1 MSRRAVRRWSWLSSL
16 SLLFVAS
23 LCFVP
28 TLTSAHI
35 GSLSAPQQEIS
46 VPTWLFLMT
55 GGGVIGG
62 SFLLASF
69 VTDRQF
75 IHVIH
80 NAHRLFDPTTR
91 FVIPTLRVLGVL
103 SLLTVLVFGFFG
115 PIEPLVNLAV
125 LLVWGAWWSGYSIT
139 TYLFGNS
146 WPVLNPWRTIA
157 DWFSIGNYNYPERLG
172 AWPSVVA
179 LLGLVW
185 IEVVSPL
192 AGNPRLLAIVV
203 LGYTVV
209 TITGAVAFG
218 TETWFRRVDPAAR
231 VFRYYGRVSPITHTE
246 DGFRFRLPGSALTE
260 TKLVDGLDEVAFIVA
275 LLWVTSYDGFVA
287 TPFWRS
293 LATPLVEAG
302 LPAAVLYPLALAV
315 GFGGFLFAYRIST
328 RYSKRYAET
337 YLTIGEIARRF
348 APSLLPIAVGYHLA
362 HYLGYFLRL
371 LPMLLNTLTDPL
383 SPGIPMR
390 IVLPAWFGGLELAF
404 VLLGHLL
411 AIWIAHAIAYD
422 LFPSRLQAVKSQY
435 ALTAVMILYTVTS
448 LYIVSQPVID
458 PPYI

>member
-1 MSRRAVRRWSWLSSL
+1 
-16 SLLFVAS
+16 
-23 LCFVP
+23 
-28 TLTSAHI
+28 
-35 GSLSAPQQEIS
+35 
-46 VPTWLFLMT
+46 MT
-55 GGGVIGG
+55 GGTVIGG

-75 IHVIH
+75 IRVIH
-80 NAHRLFDPTTR
+80 NAHRLFNPTTR
-91 FVIPTLRVLGVL
+91 LVTLLMRVLGVL

-115 PIEPLVNLAV
+115 PIEPLVNLAI

-139 TYLFGNS
+139 TYLLGNS

-157 DWFSIGNYNYPERLG
+157 DWLPTGNYDYPEHLG

-192 AGNPRLLAIVV
+192 ASNPRLLTIVV
-203 LGYTVV
+203 LGYTIV

-218 TETWFRRVDPAAR
+218 SETWFRRVDPAAR
-231 VFRYYGRVSPITHTE
+231 VFRYYGRVAPITRTE
-246 DGFRFRLPGSALTE
+246 DGFRFRLPGTALTE

-302 LPAAVLYPLALAV
+302 LPAAILYPIALVV
-315 GFGGFLFAYRIST
+315 GFGGFLLAYRVST
-328 RYSKRYAET
+328 RYSKQHAET
-337 YLTIGEIARRF
+337 YLTVTEIARRF
-348 APSLLPIAVGYHLA
+348 APSLLPIAIGYHLA

-371 LPMLLNTLTDPL
+371 FPMLLSALSDPF
-383 SPGIPMR
+383 SPGIPMK

-404 VLLGHLL
+404 VLIGHLL
-411 AIWIAHAIAYD
+411 AIWVAHAIAYD

-435 ALTAVMILYTVTS
+435 ALTAVMIFYTVVS

>member
-1 MSRRAVRRWSWLSSL
+1 MSRRAVRRRSWLF
-16 SLLFVAS
+16 SLLLLFIAFF
-23 LCFVP
+23 CFVP
-28 TLTSAHI
+28 TLVSAHI
-35 GSLSAPQQEIS
+35 GSLSASQQEIS

-75 IHVIH
+75 IRAIH
-80 NAHRLFDPTTR
+80 SAHRLFDPTTR
-91 FVIPTLRVLGVL
+91 LVLPAMRVFGVL
-103 SLLTVLVFGFFG
+103 SLLTVLAFGFFG

-125 LLVWGAWWSGYSIT
+125 LIVWGAWWSGYSIT

-146 WPVLNPWRTIA
+146 WPVLNPWRTIV
-157 DWFSIGNYNYPERLG
+157 DWLPTGDYDYPKRLG
-172 AWPSVVA
+172 AWPSVIA

-192 AGNPRLLAIVV
+192 ASDPRLLAVVV
-203 LGYTVV
+203 LAYTIV
-209 TITGAVAFG
+209 TIAGAVAFG
-218 TETWFRRVDPAAR
+218 SETWFRRVDPAAR
-231 VFRYYGRVSPITHTE
+231 VFRYYGRVAPITRTE
-246 DGFRFRLPGSALTE
+246 DGFRLRLPGSVLTE
-260 TKLVDGLDEVAFIVA
+260 TRLVDGLDEVAFIVA

-287 TPFWRS
+287 TPLWRS
-293 LATPLVEAG
+293 LATPLVETG
-302 LPAAVLYPLALAV
+302 LPAAVLYPLALVV
-315 GFGGFLFAYRIST
+315 GFGVFLAAYRLAT

-362 HYLGYFLRL
+362 HYLGYFLQL
-371 LPMLLNTLTDPL
+371 LPMLLSALADPL
-383 SPGIPMR
+383 SPGTPQR
-390 IVLPAWFGGLELAF
+390 LVLPAWFGGLELAF
-404 VLLGHLL
+404 VLIGHLL
-411 AIWIAHAIAYD
+411 AIWVAHAIAYE
-422 LFPSRLQAVKSQY
+422 LFPSRLQAVRSQY
-435 ALTAVMILYTVTS
+435 SLTAVMVLYTVIS